1 MKFIKVL
8 TKCQFIFSLKPT
20 KPIKAKYTIE
30 IASGSTK
37 NVEIIPVKAGLL
49 TNEEILIG
57 YGEVFMHFE
66 QIVSLNFAKI

>member
-1 MKFIKVL
+1 MKFMIFFNKF
-8 TKCQFIFSLKPT
+8 QFYFRLKPT

-49 TNEEILIG
+49 MKEEILIG

-66 QIVSLNFAKI
+66 QIVS